1 MNSALTDAIREAY
14 AIAPSGKA
22 VLETIELRLA
32 GAASLF
38 IYRGVGPLQM
48 RLETGEW
55 VTFEPVP
62 FQFRLPK
69 SSETGSQSLDI
80 SMDNV
85 DSRVSDFITA
95 ARSSLAPVEVLYRP
109 YLSDDLTTPQMDPPL
124 VLYLKGAAITATTAS
139 AQASFIDIVNK
150 RFPNDYYTGDRFPG
164 LR

>member
-1 MNSALTDAIREAY
+1 MNFALSEAIKEAY
-14 AIAPSGKA
+14 ALAPVGKS
-22 VLETIELRLA
+22 VLETLELRLS
-32 GAASLF
+32 GRPSLF
-38 IYRGVGPLQM
+38 IYRGVEPLDM

-55 VTFEPVP
+55 VAFEPVP

-85 DSRVSDFITA
+85 DARVSDFITA
-95 ARSSLAPVEVLYRP
+95 AKGSLEPVEVIYRP
-109 YLSDDLTTPQMDPPL
+109 YLSDDLTAPQMDPPL
-124 VLYLKGAAITATTAS
+124 VLYLKGASITASTAS

>member
-1 MNSALTDAIREAY
+1 MNSALSEALKEAY
-14 AIAPSGKA
+14 ATAPAGKA
-22 VLETIELRLA
+22 IVETLELRLQ
-32 GAASLF
+32 GSDSIF
-38 IYRGVGPLQM
+38 IYRGVEPLQM

-55 VTFEPVP
+55 VEFEPVP

-80 SMDNV
+80 QVDNV
-85 DSRVSDFITA
+85 DARISDFITA
-95 ARSSLAPVEVLYRP
+95 ARGSLSPVQVIYRP
-109 YLSDDLTTPQMDPPL
+109 YLSDDLTGPQMDPPL
-124 VLYLKGAAITATTAS
+124 VLYMKGATITATTAS

>member
-1 MNSALTDAIREAY
+1 MNFALSEAIKEAY
-14 AIAPSGKA
+14 AVAPAGTS
-22 VLETIELRLA
+22 VLETLELRLA
-32 GAASLF
+32 DAPSIF
-38 IYRGVGPLQM
+38 IYRGIEPLDM
-48 RLETGEW
+48 RLETGEL

-69 SSETGSQSLDI
+69 SSEAGSQSLDI

-85 DSRVSDFITA
+85 DARISDFITA
-95 ARSSLAPVEVLYRP
+95 ARGSLAPVEVIYRP
-109 YLSDDLTTPQMDPPL
+109 YLSSDLSGPQMDPPL